1 MSFYIDGRTVQVS
14 LVGPPDRKHWLGS
27 LILAA
32 GLAMGGA
39 RLEGNEHW
47 PQWRGPFG
55 NGTSDSTGLP
65 LTWNLATGENIVW
78 RTELPSW
85 SGATPIVWGDFIFV
99 MSPSKSETPS
109 DAAGQGR
116 SESGPAAAPGGGA
129 AGAGTQGGP
138 SGGAPKAAPGGP
150 PGKGFPGKGFGEQRG
165 FGRGGFGP
173 PGGFGKGG
181 YGRANRDPGG
191 QALLLLCLSKKDG
204 RVLWQRELDRG
215 NRVYNKQNS
224 SSPSPVTDG
233 KHVWAVTGNGVV
245 TALDFEGN
253 ILWQKNLQQEYGPF
267 GLNWGYGSS
276 PLLWQD
282 RIIIEVLHGMHT
294 DDPSYLIAL
303 EGTTGKVL
311 WRVERPTDAPRE
323 SPDAYTTPA
332 LLIHDGQPQIVV
344 SGGDYV
350 TAHDPHTGRELWR
363 VPGLNPN
370 RNGNYRIVGSPVV
383 VGNMIYAPTRNRPLL
398 ALRFPPGAAAP
409 ELAWKWDDDGGPDVP
424 TPTSD
429 GTYFYMVADNGLIT
443 CIEVATGRKVYQRRL
458 SVGATIDA
466 SPLLADGKLYITGEN
481 AVTVVLAAGPEFQEL
496 ARNELDGTFTLSSV
510 AVSGDKLFLRTSTHL
525 YCLGRPTAT
534 P

>member
-1 MSFYIDGRTVQVS
+1 MG
-14 LVGPPDRKHWLGS
+14 LVLG
-27 LILAA
+27 LVMLGTA
-32 GLAMGGA
+32 GGG
-39 RLEGNEHW
+39 EHW
-47 PQWRGPFG
+47 PAWRGPSG
-55 NGTSDSTGLP
+55 NGTSDATGLP
-65 LTWNLATGENIVW
+65 IHWNLATHENIVW
-78 RTELPSW
+78 KTELPSW
-85 SGATPIVWGDFIFV
+85 SGSTPIIWGDYIFL
-99 MSPSKSETPS
+99 MSPSKSEGAS
-109 DAAGQGR
+109 GN
-116 SESGPAAAPGGGA
+116 SEAA
-129 AGAGTQGGP
+129 AGAQGTSNPPGNP
-138 SGGAPKAAPGGP
+138 TPKAGAEPAGKEP
-150 PGKGFPGKGFGEQRG
+150 PGKKGFGEPGGPGRGG
-165 FGRGGFGP
+165 FGKGGFGGFGP

-191 QALLLLCLSKKDG
+191 QALLLMCLSKKDG

-233 KHVWAVTGNGVV
+233 KLVWAVTGNGVV
-245 TALDFEGN
+245 SALDFEGN
-253 ILWQKNLQQEYGPF
+253 LLWQKNLQQEYGRF

-276 PLLWQD
+276 PLLFRD
-282 RIIIEVLHGMHT
+282 RLIIEVLHGMHT

-332 LLIHDGQPQIVV
+332 LLMHEGKPQIVV

-350 TAHDPHTGRELWR
+350 TAHDPDTGKELWR

-383 VGNMIYAPTRNRPLL
+383 VGDMIYAPTRNRPLL
-398 ALRFPPGAAAP
+398 ALRMGPGATAP
-409 ELAWKWDDDGGPDVP
+409 SLVWKWDDDGGPDVP

-429 GTYFYMVADNGLIT
+429 GTYFYMVADNGLMT
-443 CIEVATGRKVYQRRL
+443 CIEVATGKKVYQKRL

-481 AVTVVLAAGPEFQEL
+481 AVTVVLKAGPEFEEL
-496 ARNELDGTFTLSSV
+496 ARNELDGTFTMSSL

-525 YCLGRPTAT
+525 YCLGRSAST

>member
-1 MSFYIDGRTVQVS
+1 MHWLPALRIANAPLAFQPCSPLGEGFVRRN
-14 LVGPPDRKHWLGS
+14 LVGVWLALLTAS
-27 LILAA
+27 VLA
-32 GLAMGGA
+32 GG
-39 RLEGNEHW
+39 EHW
-47 PQWRGPFG
+47 PAWRGPFG
-55 NGTSDSTGLP
+55 NGTSDAKGLP
-65 LTWNLATGENIVW
+65 TTWNLATNENIVW
-78 RTELPSW
+78 KTELPSW

-99 MSPSKSETPS
+99 MSPSKSEPAGEGAEAS
-109 DAAGQGR
+109 GGGQGAG
-116 SESGPAAAPGGGA
+116 SPPGGPASKGG
-129 AGAGTQGGP
+129 
-138 SGGAPKAAPGGP
+138 PGGP
-150 PGKGFPGKGFGEQRG
+150 PGKAPPGKGGFGERGG

-204 RVLWQRELDRG
+204 RILWQRELDRG

-233 KHVWAVTGNGVV
+233 KLVWAVTGNGVV
-245 TALDFEGN
+245 SALDFEGN
-253 ILWQKNLQQEYGPF
+253 LLWQKNLQQEYGRF

-276 PLLWQD
+276 PLLFRD
-282 RIIIEVLHGMHT
+282 RLIIEVLHGMHT

-332 LLIHDGQPQIVV
+332 LLVHDGQPQIVV

-350 TAHDPHTGRELWR
+350 TAHDPETGKELWR
-363 VPGLNPN
+363 VAGLNPN

-398 ALRFPPGAAAP
+398 ALRMEPGAAAP
-409 ELAWKWDDDGGPDVP
+409 ALAWKWDDDGGPDVP

-429 GTYFYMVADNGLIT
+429 GTYFYMVADNGLLT
-443 CIEVATGRKVYQRRL
+443 CIEVATGKKVYQKRL

-466 SPLLADGKLYITGEN
+466 SPLLAEGKLYITGEN
-481 AVTVVLAAGPEFQEL
+481 AVTVVVPAGPEFQEL
-496 ARNELDGTFTLSSV
+496 VRNELDGTFTLSSL

-525 YCLGRPTAT
+525 YCLGREAVAP
-534 P
+534 